1 MTLAAGLAIVLF
13 GLCGGLHARAM
24 ALAMRLT
31 GRNHITGTRALLI
44 ALYVLATAHVAEA
57 GLYAVGFLMGE
68 WTGIGGFAQHDV
80 SSFMDAFY
88 FSLVNYSSLG
98 LGDIYPTGHLRFLAG
113 IEALNGFLLISCSAS
128 TMFLVTTRRN
138 S

>member
-24 ALAMRLT
+24 ALVMHLT
-31 GRNHITGTRALLI
+31 EQKHVTGIHALLI
-44 ALYVLATAHVAEA
+44 ALYVLATAHIAEA
-57 GLYAVGFLMGE
+57 GLYALGFLMGE
-68 WTGIGGFAQHDV
+68 WAGIGGFAQHDV

-88 FSLVNYSSLG
+88 FSVVNYSSLG

-128 TMFLVTTRRN
+128 TMFLVTTRQP

>member
-1 MTLAAGLAIVLF
+1 MTLAAGLAIILF

-24 ALAMRLT
+24 AFAMHLT
-31 GRNHITGTRALLI
+31 DRKHITGTGALLI
-44 ALYVLATAHVAEA
+44 ALYVLAAAHIAEA
-57 GLYAVGFLMGE
+57 GLYAVGFFIGE
-68 WTGIGGFAQHDV
+68 STGIGGFAQSDV
-80 SSFMDAFY
+80 NSFMDVFY
-88 FSLVNYSSLG
+88 FSVVNYSSLG

-128 TMFLVTTRRN
+128 TIFLVTTRRH